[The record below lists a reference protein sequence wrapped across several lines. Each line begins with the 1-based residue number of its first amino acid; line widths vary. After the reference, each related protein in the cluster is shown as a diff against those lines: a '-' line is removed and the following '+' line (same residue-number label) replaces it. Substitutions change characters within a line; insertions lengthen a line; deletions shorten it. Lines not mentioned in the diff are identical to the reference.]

1 VRRDSWNVVLAIAG
15 LFAVGPGPSGGC
27 TPAETRRT
35 GGSETR
41 LDGSTDGNT
50 ATSSRT
56 SIVWIM
62 ADDLGY
68 GDLPAY
74 GGPDIRTPN
83 IDRLGA
89 EGVRF
94 TDFYGETWCAPARV
108 ALFSGRYPQ
117 RVGDMLPIDRSTLG
131 PRLKAAGYRTGII
144 GKWHVGSQPSQHGF
158 DHFFGFSGCC
168 NRYFDSSLVEN
179 GTPVVRPGYLTD
191 ILTQEAVAF
200 IERSAGQPFFLH
212 VAFTAPHDPYQA
224 PDGQMGATRSVF
236 VSMVERL
243 DEGIGAI
250 LAALDRTGILS
261 NALVIFTGDNG
272 GVNLGRNAP
281 LSGVK
286 WSVSEGGIRVPAF
299 ARWPGVLRSGLT
311 VSDPVALI
319 DITAS
324 LLRVARVDGAA
335 VVPPLDGLD
344 VLGFVQDERSLPAR
358 PLFWRYRGEKAVR
371 EGDLKLVVRG
381 ASKLLFDV
389 RADPGEQID
398 LAQER
403 PEAGARLDSLLTRW
417 ETEIAT
423 NP

>member
-1 VRRDSWNVVLAIAG
+1 VVLAIAG
-15 LFAVGPGPSGGC
+15 LFAVGPAASGGC
-27 TPAETRRT
+27 TPADTRPP
-35 GGSETR
+35 GGSQTR
-41 LDGSTDGNT
+41 QDGSTDGT
-50 ATSSRT
+50 SVPSSRT

-74 GGPDIRTPN
+74 GGTDIRTPN
-83 IDRLGA
+83 IDRIGGEGA
-89 EGVRF
+89 RF

-117 RVGDMLPIDRSTLG
+117 RVGDMLPIERSTLG
-131 PRLKAAGYRTGII
+131 PRLKAAGYQTGII
-144 GKWHVGSQPSQHGF
+144 GKWHVGAQPSQHGF
-158 DHFFGFSGCC
+158 DYFLGFNGCC
-168 NRYFDSSLVEN
+168 NRYFDSRLVEN
-179 GTPVVRPGYLTD
+179 GTPIVRPGYLTD

-200 IERSAGQPFFLH
+200 IERSAAQPFFLH

-224 PDGQMGATRSVF
+224 PDGQTGATRSVF

-243 DEGIGAI
+243 DEGVGAI

-261 NALVIFTGDNG
+261 NTLVIFTGDNG

-286 WSVSEGGIRVPAF
+286 WSVSEGGIRVAAF

-324 LLRVARVDGAA
+324 LLRVAGVDGAA
-335 VVPPLDGLD
+335 IAPPLDGVD
-344 VLGFVQDERSLPAR
+344 VLSFVQEERSLPAR
-358 PLFWRYRGEKAVR
+358 SLFWRYQGEKAVR

-381 ASKLLFDV
+381 GSKLLFDV

-398 LAQER
+398 LARER
-403 PEAGARLDSLLTRW
+403 AEAGAHLDSLLTRW
-417 ETEIAT
+417 EADVAT
-423 NP
+423 NR